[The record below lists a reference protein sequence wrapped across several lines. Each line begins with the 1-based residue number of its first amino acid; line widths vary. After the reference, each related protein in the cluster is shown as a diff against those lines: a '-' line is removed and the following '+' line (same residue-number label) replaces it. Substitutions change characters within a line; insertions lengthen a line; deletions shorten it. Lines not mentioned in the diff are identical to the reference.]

1 MLSLPQSIVIGLL
14 SYQVMTNAMP
24 TSTINHRMETHISV
38 TSNDL
43 NSRQL
48 QDLDTREA
56 NVTALIRRGFASHLL
71 EGGWEVIYEYFD
83 SLLPSSTTAPLLA
96 KFYGDVMLHVLSIA
110 SDTQPSS
117 SFTLTQGLLVLEFY
131 EPSGEGIPWHVIYS
145 FANNLLTM
153 TNMGFTAMY
162 NAVYIHHSL
171 DDKLVVRLR
180 FVTDFARGISVMTS
194 SLSSSGSTK

>member
-1 MLSLPQSIVIGLL
+1 
-14 SYQVMTNAMP
+14 MTNAIP
-24 TSTINHRMETHISV
+24 TSTINHRTDTRISF
-38 TSNDL
+38 TLDDMS
-43 NSRQL
+43 SSQL

-56 NVTALIRRGFASHLL
+56 NVTLLISRDFASHLL

-96 KFYGDVMLHVLSIA
+96 KFYGDVMLHVLSVA

-162 NAVYIHHSL
+162 NAVYIHDSL

-180 FVTDFARGISVMTS
+180 FVTDLARGVSAVTS